1 MGDEKSASQSTM
13 KLGLWLTFI
22 AFLLI
27 VAVFHSK
34 ISEITFGEKGVS
46 AKMMSP
52 QDTNKFSAQ
61 ERQNAQQALSQR
73 VSTLEEQAKSQP
85 QSTHTG
91 DAQEPQSQLTN
102 ATYQATIPN
111 IAGYWGAVDGSAYMI
126 TQNGNYVV
134 FQGYSNGVLS
144 VAGNGQISGSDL
156 TLQTTNLAYR
166 AGTLSL
172 QISQDLRQLN
182 GTYTD
187 VMTNQSFPIQ
197 IYR

>member
-91 DAQEPQSQLTN
+91 DAQEPSRSSLMPPTRQPSLTSR
-102 ATYQATIPN
+102 AI
-111 IAGYWGAVDGSAYMI
+111 
-126 TQNGNYVV
+126 
-134 FQGYSNGVLS
+134 GVLWT
-144 VAGNGQISGSDL
+144 GPL
-156 TLQTTNLAYR
+156 T
-166 AGTLSL
+166 
-172 QISQDLRQLN
+172 
-182 GTYTD
+182 
-187 VMTNQSFPIQ
+187 
-197 IYR
+197 